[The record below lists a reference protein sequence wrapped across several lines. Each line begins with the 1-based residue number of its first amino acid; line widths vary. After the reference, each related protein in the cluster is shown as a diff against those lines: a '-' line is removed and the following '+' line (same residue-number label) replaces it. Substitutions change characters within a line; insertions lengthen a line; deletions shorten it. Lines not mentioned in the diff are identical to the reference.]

1 MGRDLIV
8 PPRGFVSS
16 IKRPVLN
23 IKDRSAD
30 AIFYSDV
37 ISSGENQAQILSSE
51 FSENTKQPLL

>member
-1 MGRDLIV
+1 MGRDLIDK

-30 AIFYSDV
+30 AIFIPMSFHQV
-37 ISSGENQAQILSSE
+37 KIKLNS
-51 FSENTKQPLL
+51 